1 MSIPFAYSSR
11 SLWVRR
17 KTAIATMGGIALVV
31 FVLAAS
37 LMLVRGVR
45 HALVSSGSPDNAIVF
60 QQAASSEVGSSL
72 RQGIFGLVA
81 AAPGIERTGAG
92 AVLASAE
99 SVQVLS
105 ARAVGDSRIA
115 NIQVRGVSANV
126 LELRPGIQI
135 IAGRALAP
143 GTNEAMIGSALVGRY
158 EGLTLDSEFEL
169 DKGHPTRVVG
179 VFSAQGAAFE
189 SEIWADLHL
198 VQASTHTEEAISSVT
213 VRLTSP
219 AAFDDFAGALEAGHR
234 EEGLRV
240 ERERSYYEALSR
252 GLSAMILALGG
263 LVTVILSLG
272 AVLGAAITMYA
283 AVEQRVVEIAV
294 LRALGFS
301 QTRVLLAFV
310 TEAACLSITGTALGL
325 ALASFT
331 SLVHFTVANT
341 AAASAEVTLRFVPS
355 TVIWLGSALAG
366 TLIGVLGGAFPAL
379 RAARLDPVRALRA

>member
-17 KTAIATMGGIALVV
+17 KTSIATMGGIALVV

-45 HALVSSGSPDNAIVF
+45 QALVSSGSPDNAIVF
-60 QQAASSEVGSSL
+60 QQAASSEVVSSL
-72 RQGIFGLVA
+72 RQGVFGLVA
-81 AAPGIERTGAG
+81 AAPGIQSSAAG
-92 AVLASAE
+92 GVLASAE
-99 SVQVLS
+99 SVQVIS
-105 ARAVGDSRIA
+105 ARAIGDSRIA
-115 NIQVRGVSANV
+115 NVQVRGVSANV
-126 LELRPGIQI
+126 LELRPEVRLMS
-135 IAGRALAP
+135 GRALAP

-158 EGLTLDSEFEL
+158 EGLTLGSELEL
-169 DKGHPTRVVG
+169 DKGHPTRIVG

-189 SEIWADLHL
+189 SEVWADLHL
-198 VQASTHTEEAISSVT
+198 VQTATNTDEAISSVT

-219 AAFDDFAGALEAGHR
+219 AAFDDFASALEAGQR
-234 EEGLRV
+234 QEGLRV

-263 LVTVILSLG
+263 LVTLILSLG

-283 AVEQRVVEIAV
+283 SVEQRVTEIAV

-301 QTRVLLAFV
+301 QTQVLVAFV
-310 TEAACLSITGTALGL
+310 TEAACLSLAGTAFGL

-331 SLVHFTVANT
+331 GLVHFTVANT
-341 AAASAEVTLRFVPS
+341 AAASAEVTFRFVPS
-355 TVIWLGSALAG
+355 AVIWLGSALAG
-366 TLIGVLGGAFPAL
+366 ALIGVIGGAFPAL